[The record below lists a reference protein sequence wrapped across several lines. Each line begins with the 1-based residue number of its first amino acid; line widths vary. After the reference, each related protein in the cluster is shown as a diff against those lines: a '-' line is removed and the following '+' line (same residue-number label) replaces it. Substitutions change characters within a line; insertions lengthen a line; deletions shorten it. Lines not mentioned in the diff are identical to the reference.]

1 MPQRRLVPDVVHD
14 QDVATLSP
22 LDLVMTA
29 VKRMVDRDISA
40 VIVTA
45 DGTVASPIV
54 GIFTERD
61 LTARVVGSGRE
72 PGQTHLSEVM
82 TRNPDTL
89 PPGAQALVALQF
101 MRKRHY
107 RHLPVVE
114 DDHVVGMVSIR
125 DLFAVATEQLVQDVH
140 ECEAIVFGSGYSVD
154 TIVDRP
160 H

>member
-14 QDVATLSP
+14 QDVVTQSP
-22 LDLVMTA
+22 QDLVIAA
-29 VKRMVDRDISA
+29 VKRMVERDISA
-40 VIVTA
+40 VVITA
-45 DGTVASPIV
+45 DGTVASRII

-61 LTARVVGSGRE
+61 LTVRVVGAGRD
-72 PGQTHLSEVM
+72 PLRTRLSEVM
-82 TRNPDTL
+82 TRGPDTL
-89 PPGAQALVALQF
+89 PPGAQALMALQF

-114 DDHVVGMVSIR
+114 DGHVVGMVSIR

>member
-1 MPQRRLVPDVVHD
+1 MALRKLIPDVIHD
-14 QDVATLSP
+14 QDVVALAPEDSV
-22 LDLVMTA
+22 LMA
-29 VKRMVDRDISA
+29 VKQMIEHNISA
-40 VIVTA
+40 VVVTA
-45 DGTVASPIV
+45 DGTTESPII

-61 LTARVVGSGRE
+61 LTVRVVGAGRQAVQVRL
-72 PGQTHLSEVM
+72 GDVM
-82 TRNPDTL
+82 TQNPDVL
-89 PPGAQALVALQF
+89 PPEARALDALQF

-114 DDHVVGMVSIR
+114 DDRVVGVVSMR

>member
-14 QDVATLSP
+14 QDVVTASP
-22 LDLVMTA
+22 QELVTGA
-29 VKRMVDRDISA
+29 VKRMVEREISA
-40 VIVTA
+40 VVITA
-45 DGTVASPIV
+45 DGTTLSRIL

-61 LTARVVGSGRE
+61 LTVRVVGAGRD
-72 PGQTHLSEVM
+72 PRRTRLSEVM
-82 TRNPDTL
+82 TRDPDTL
-89 PPGAQALVALQF
+89 PPEARALEALQF

-114 DDHVVGMVSIR
+114 DGRVVGMVSIR